1 MVLRPDEFTEQ
12 AQEILA
18 HSQQIV
24 RRYKHSQWD
33 SEHVLMALL
42 EQEKGVPAEILSE
55 LGISVQGV
63 HDRLDRLL
71 DQAPKVAYESSQIYI
86 APRATQMIER
96 AKSEAQRLNDEFV
109 GTEHLLVALIQE
121 DQGDVA
127 KIIKEFNIDL
137 EKVYQS
143 LQKYGAG
150 TG

>member
-63 HDRLDRLL
+63 HNRLDRLL
-71 DQAPKVAYESSQIYI
+71 DQALKVVYESSQIYTSR
-86 APRATQMIER
+86 PGRHR
-96 AKSEAQRLNDEFV
+96 
-109 GTEHLLVALIQE
+109 
-121 DQGDVA
+121 
-127 KIIKEFNIDL
+127 
-137 EKVYQS
+137 
-143 LQKYGAG
+143 
-150 TG
+150 